1 MNTDGKK
8 INFNSVPL
16 QGLEIDSNLNFDKHI
31 SKHVIKV
38 RSCHAEVFLV
48 KGVLKICSKF
58 TEEHPYRSVISIKLD
73 GCLRKVQ
80 AS

>member
-31 SKHVIKV
+31 SKHGV
-38 RSCHAEVFLV
+38 RNVRFS
-48 KGVLKICSKF
+48 GKF
-58 TEEHPYRSVISIKLD
+58 YVRTK
-73 GCLRKVQ
+73 
-80 AS
+80 